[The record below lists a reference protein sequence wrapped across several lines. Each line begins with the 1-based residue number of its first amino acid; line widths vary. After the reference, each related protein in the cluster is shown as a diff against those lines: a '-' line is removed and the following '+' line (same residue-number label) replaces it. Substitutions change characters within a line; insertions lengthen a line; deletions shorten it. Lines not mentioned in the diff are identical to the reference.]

1 MKFSTLSL
9 LTAGLLFGTAAQ
21 ADITYVDAS
30 LDNTDIVGGGADSL
44 WASGDDGST
53 GGTVTDG
60 DNTGGDGLWRYRAAQ
75 GAGIWEATD
84 STTRLDDAVEIVTTA
99 TGLSNGFYNVY
110 VFFVPV
116 ETPNES
122 SGGEEEYPIRAGLTS
137 DPGANQ
143 IFTQV
148 VSPST
153 PGATLAVNT
162 DTLTFANTLDSAD
175 DTRETLAG
183 FVGVAEVTDGTLS
196 VYIDDLPA
204 GDSDERTWYA
214 GIGYEAV
221 PEPSSLALLG
231 LGGLLVARRRRG

>member
-1 MKFSTLSL
+1 MKRLALTTLS
-9 LTAGLLFGTAAQ
+9 AGLLVGLGAQ
-21 ADITYVDAS
+21 GAITYVDAT
-30 LDNTDIVGGGADSL
+30 LLNTDNADAVAQANNGDSS

-53 GGTVTDG
+53 GGTIADG
-60 DNTGGDGLWRYRAAQ
+60 DNAGGDTLWRYRNGQ

-84 STTRLDDAVEIVTTA
+84 STSRLDDAVEIVTTA
-99 TGLSNGFYNVY
+99 TGLANGFYNTY

-116 ETPNES
+116 TTS
-122 SGGEEEYPIRAGLTS
+122 EEFPIRAGLS
-137 DPGANQ
+137 SNPGANQ

-148 VSPST
+148 LSAST
-153 PGATLAVNT
+153 PGGILAVNT
-162 DTLTFANTLDSAD
+162 DTLTFANTLDSAN

-204 GDSDERTWYA
+204 GDSNERTWYA

-231 LGGLLVARRRRG
+231 LGGLLLARRRRD